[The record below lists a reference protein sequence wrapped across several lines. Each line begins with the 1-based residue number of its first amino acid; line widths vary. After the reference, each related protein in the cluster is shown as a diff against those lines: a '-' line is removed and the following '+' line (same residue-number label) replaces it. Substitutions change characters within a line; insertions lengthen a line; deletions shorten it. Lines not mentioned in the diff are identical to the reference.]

1 MTDTETFR
9 HVIGHFASGVTVL
22 TARHGGAD
30 FGATASAVSSLSL
43 DPPMLL
49 VCMSLRGSTQRA
61 IQESRMFGVNI
72 LDEDQGQIAE
82 RFASLRG
89 ERFAG
94 LNVELGG
101 LGVPRLTDAL
111 AFCECHVV
119 EDVTAGTHRVFLA
132 DVTRAVARE
141 GFPLTYFRGR
151 FGCFETGQ
159 DRTVHSE
166 LRRRILVRSIS
177 LDDPLDLQALAA
189 EFNVLPGAVYRSV
202 TKLVTDGF
210 LERDPERGY
219 VVRPV
224 TLESS
229 EQCFDARCAMELGA
243 AASTVGR
250 VPPDRLRALREIMA
264 ETLSLLADGR
274 IVDIDVYARRNQEFH
289 NAIIDLAANPVLSGA
304 YRRLGTG
311 GLTTSLLHAGS
322 EVGQDIADDHQT
334 IVEAYEQANLDAA
347 LAVITRHNDHV
358 KQTIRQ
364 AILAGG
370 GRL

>member
-1 MTDTETFR
+1 
-9 HVIGHFASGVTVL
+9 
-22 TARHGGAD
+22 
-30 FGATASAVSSLSL
+30 
-43 DPPMLL
+43 
-49 VCMSLRGSTQRA
+49 
-61 IQESRMFGVNI
+61 
-72 LDEDQGQIAE
+72 
-82 RFASLRG
+82 
-89 ERFAG
+89 
-94 LNVELGG
+94 
-101 LGVPRLTDAL
+101 
-111 AFCECHVV
+111 
-119 EDVTAGTHRVFLA
+119 
-132 DVTRAVARE
+132 
-141 GFPLTYFRGR
+141 
-151 FGCFETGQ
+151 
-159 DRTVHSE
+159 
-166 LRRRILVRSIS
+166 
-177 LDDPLDLQALAA
+177 
-189 EFNVLPGAVYRSV
+189 
-202 TKLVTDGF
+202 
-210 LERDPERGY
+210 
-219 VVRPV
+219 V

-334 IVEAYEQANLDAA
+334 IVLDAA

>member
-1 MTDTETFR
+1 
-9 HVIGHFASGVTVL
+9 
-22 TARHGGAD
+22 
-30 FGATASAVSSLSL
+30 
-43 DPPMLL
+43 
-49 VCMSLRGSTQRA
+49 
-61 IQESRMFGVNI
+61 
-72 LDEDQGQIAE
+72 
-82 RFASLRG
+82 
-89 ERFAG
+89 
-94 LNVELGG
+94 
-101 LGVPRLTDAL
+101 
-111 AFCECHVV
+111 
-119 EDVTAGTHRVFLA
+119 
-132 DVTRAVARE
+132 
-141 GFPLTYFRGR
+141 
-151 FGCFETGQ
+151 
-159 DRTVHSE
+159 
-166 LRRRILVRSIS
+166 
-177 LDDPLDLQALAA
+177 
-189 EFNVLPGAVYRSV
+189 
-202 TKLVTDGF
+202 
-210 LERDPERGY
+210 
-219 VVRPV
+219 
-224 TLESS
+224 
-229 EQCFDARCAMELGA
+229 MELGA

>member
-1 MTDTETFR
+1 
-9 HVIGHFASGVTVL
+9 
-22 TARHGGAD
+22 
-30 FGATASAVSSLSL
+30 
-43 DPPMLL
+43 
-49 VCMSLRGSTQRA
+49 
-61 IQESRMFGVNI
+61 MFGVNI

-132 DVTRAVARE
+132 NVTRAVARE

-229 EQCFDARCAMELGA
+229 EQCFDARCAMDLGA

-289 NAIIDLAANPVLSGA
+289 NAIIDLAANPVLSDA
-304 YRRLGTG
+304 YRHLGAG